1 MMPSPIVNVTE
12 LIDQR
17 AMSRTQIAIIA
28 VCGMVNLLDGMDSQS
43 IGVAAPLIAGSIGIK
58 MSSFGPVFSAAQ
70 LGAAVGALGFGPIA
84 DRLGRRAM
92 LALAAAIFGA
102 FTLLTA
108 MAHSYDTLL
117 ATRFF
122 AGVGL
127 GGATPCF
134 ITLASE
140 YTPRHLRATYVG
152 ALWACYPLGGML
164 GGFLNAWIL
173 TWFGWHTMFWVGGIL
188 PFIVAIAVL
197 AVVPESVR
205 FLMARRATESRVRAI
220 VARLFPDAVGPDTRF
235 TANEETILGISVAQL
250 FTERR
255 AISTLLIWLAQFVGF
270 GALAVAV
277 LWTPT
282 LLNMAGISH
291 ATTSI
296 IIGVTGLGGF
306 LGNALSGK
314 VLDRFGI
321 LAGAVPALAI
331 GAAALAGFGY
341 FASDGVLASIC
352 GLLTNALI
360 GLGVTSTI
368 VICSAI
374 YPTAIRS
381 TGVGWAMG
389 LGRTGQVFAPL
400 LTGLT
405 LGWGWSPAQMM
416 GLMALAPLIGSVAML
431 LLYLHLRDR
440 FAGQGAT
447 GWRPELAG

>member
-1 MMPSPIVNVTE
+1 MTPAPTVNITE

-17 AMSRTQIAIIA
+17 RMSRLQIAIIV

-43 IGVAAPLIAGSIGIK
+43 IGVAAPLIANALGIK

-84 DRLGRRAM
+84 DRVGRRMM
-92 LALAAAIFGA
+92 LALSAAIFGA

-108 MAHSYDTLL
+108 MAHSYDSLL
-117 ATRFF
+117 AARFF

-140 YTPRHLRATYVG
+140 YTPRHLRATYVC

-188 PFIVAIAVL
+188 PFIVALAVL
-197 AVVPESVR
+197 LVVPESVR
-205 FLMARRATESRVRAI
+205 FLMARRATEERVRAI
-220 VARLFPDAVGPDTRF
+220 VARLFPDAATPGTHF
-235 TANEETILGISVAQL
+235 TASEETILGISVTHL

-255 AISTLLIWLAQFVGF
+255 SLPTLLIWVAQFVGF

-296 IIGVTGLGGF
+296 IIGFTGLGGL

-341 FASDGVLASIC
+341 FAGNGVMAGIC
-352 GLLTNALI
+352 GLFTNAFI

-368 VICSAI
+368 VICSAL

-405 LGWGWSPAQMM
+405 LSWGWSPTQMM
-416 GLMALAPLIGSVAML
+416 GLMAMAPLIGSVAML
-431 LLYLHLRDR
+431 MLYLQLRSR
-440 FAGQGAT
+440 VAGQGAT
-447 GWRPELAG
+447 GWRPEIAG